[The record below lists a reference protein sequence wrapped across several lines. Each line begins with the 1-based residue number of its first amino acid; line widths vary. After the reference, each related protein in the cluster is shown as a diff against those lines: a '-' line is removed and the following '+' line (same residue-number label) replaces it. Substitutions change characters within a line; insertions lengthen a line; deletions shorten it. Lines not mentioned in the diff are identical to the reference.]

1 MKIILY
7 HGSDYLFNKFLFKN
21 VGKKSGTSG
30 AGFGLYFTT
39 SKADALCYGKYLYTV
54 EVDLKKEISNTR
66 KTLNRKTVTDIILE
80 FDRKAENKYKEM
92 WDQKET
98 YSSIVNNLFN
108 YSNSDTDIINDIIN
122 ATNEQTVMMN
132 ILKKYGITHTTDKE
146 TPEDPE
152 TTNYCIYDL
161 DCIKILKREKP
172 LDDLTESII
181 EHHKLLMDDLFEMET
196 IIGPMFGIPQSL
208 TSLSDNM
215 QRQARTKTLSQAQ
228 GRAKSKSQRRL
239 FAMALAYKRGK
250 LPAKYASE
258 TIKKL
263 SKSIDQQT
271 LHDFAKTD
279 QKKRRKDGSIG
290 KRNNIPEY
298 VKGSKYSKKNK

>member
-66 KTLNRKTVTDIILE
+66 KTLSRKTVTDILLE
-80 FDRKAENKYKEM
+80 FDKKAENKYKEM

-98 YSSIVNNLFN
+98 YSSIINKLIY

-161 DCIKILKREKP
+161 DCIKIIKREKP

-181 EHHKLLMDDLFEMET
+181 EHHKLLIDNLFESEV
-196 IIGPMFGIPQSL
+196 IIGPMFGIPQTL
-208 TSLSDNM
+208 TSLSDDM
-215 QRQARTKTLSQAQ
+215 QRKARTKTLSQAQ

-239 FAMALAYKRGK
+239 MAMALAYKRGK

-279 QKKRRKDGSIG
+279 QKKRRKDGSVG

-298 VKGSKYSKKNK
+298 VKGSKYAKKK

>member
-39 SKADALCYGKYLYTV
+39 SKADAMCYGKYLYTI
-54 EVDLKKEISNTR
+54 EADLKKEISNTR
-66 KTLNRKTVTDIILE
+66 KTLNRKTVTDILLE

-98 YSSIVNNLFN
+98 YSSIINNLFN

-122 ATNEQTVMMN
+122 ATHEQTVMMN

-239 FAMALAYKRGK
+239 FAMSLAYKRGK
-250 LPAKYASE
+250 LPEKYASE

-271 LHDFAKTD
+271 LHDFAKTK
-279 QKKRRKDGSIG
+279 QKKRRKDGSVG
-290 KRNNIPEY
+290 KRNNIPY
-298 VKGSKYSKKNK
+298 KVKKK